1 MTEAVRWEPVAWEG
15 RWYVTENRYAGGW
28 FITVGAPWAPGHPER
43 IVATVKA
50 NGGFQVV
57 ADHIVA
63 DHNAHVAI
71 TKQRGAQ
78 LSMLAATE
86 EE

>member
-15 RWYVTENRYAGGW
+15 RWYVTENQYAGGW

-43 IVATVKA
+43 IVATVRPA
-50 NGGFQVV
+50 VV
-57 ADHIVA
+57 AEHIVA

-71 TKQRGAQ
+71 AKPRGAAQ
-78 LSMLAATE
+78 LSMLAAGPE
-86 EE
+86 EA